1 MTIHTD
7 AVFEHGVLRPLA
19 PVDLK
24 EHSAASGRNRIAF
37 DIGDISGRRLRVIV
51 VPIQDGHH
59 AGNQPRSGDI
69 VGPGAR

>member
-37 DIGDISGRRLRVIV
+37 DIGNISGRQLRVI

-59 AGNQPRSGDI
+59 AGNQPRSGGSI
-69 VGPGAR
+69 